1 MNHNRLPSNA
11 AIPTLN
17 YAISLLILHLYVLL
31 NYINTNVVTKIKG
44 VVFFYCTSGTTLTR
58 ISLTTGIGRALNY
71 NKQAINKEKPYLQ
84 SFSSYCM
91 LVSFGLLG
99 FATELK
105 YRRPFLLLGHFV
117 LGT

>member
-44 VVFFYCTSGTTLTR
+44 VVFFIVPQVQL
-58 ISLTTGIGRALNY
+58 
-71 NKQAINKEKPYLQ
+71 
-84 SFSSYCM
+84 
-91 LVSFGLLG
+91 
-99 FATELK
+99 
-105 YRRPFLLLGHFV
+105 
-117 LGT
+117 

>member
-31 NYINTNVVTKIKG
+31 NYMKYKCSNKNKRCC
-44 VVFFYCTSGTTLTR
+44 FFYCTSGTTLTR
-58 ISLTTGIGRALNY
+58 ISLTTGIGKALNY